1 VLMPLEA
8 AQAASTH
15 ESPTTKQLFRSFY
28 AYIDAGDF
36 KAPAPF
42 PTFADG
48 HREVLLCEAVLRSA
62 RERRWADVEGF
73 HA

>member
-1 VLMPLEA
+1 
-8 AQAASTH
+8 
-15 ESPTTKQLFRSFY
+15 LFRSFY